1 MKIKINLKPT
11 EEQKQKQL
19 EKQNEL
25 LQGVKIAFINF
36 DESGKINLLDD
47 LKDLN
52 WIEYDKNTK
61 M

>member
-11 EEQKQKQL
+11 EKQKQKQL

-25 LQGVKIAFINF
+25 LQGVKISFMHF
-36 DESGKINLLDD
+36 DSDGKIIPLQD
-47 LKDLN
+47 LNNIN
-52 WIEYDKNTK
+52 WIEYDKEKK

>member
-25 LQGVKIAFINF
+25 LQGVKIAFMNF
-36 DESGKINLLDD
+36 DESSKINLLDD

>member
-11 EEQKQKQL
+11 EEQKLKQL

-25 LQGVKIAFINF
+25 LQGVKISFMHF
-36 DESGKINLLDD
+36 DSDGKITPLQD
-47 LKDLN
+47 LKNIN
-52 WIEYDKNTK
+52 WIEYDKEKK

>member
-1 MKIKINLKPT
+1 MKIKINLNPT

-25 LQGVKIAFINF
+25 LQGVKIAFMNF

>member
-25 LQGVKIAFINF
+25 LQGVKIAFMNF

>member
-25 LQGVKIAFINF
+25 LQGVKIAFMNF
-36 DESGKINLLDD
+36 DSDGKITD
-47 LKDLN
+47 LNDLNDIN
-52 WIEYDKNTK
+52 WIEYDKK
-61 M
+61 KKV

>member
-25 LQGVKIAFINF
+25 LQGVKISFMHF
-36 DESGKINLLDD
+36 DSDGKITPLQD
-47 LKDLN
+47 LNNIN
-52 WIEYDKNTK
+52 WIEYDKEKK

>member
-25 LQGVKIAFINF
+25 LQGVKIAFMHF
-36 DESGKINLLDD
+36 DSDGKITPLED
-47 LKDLN
+47 LNNIN
-52 WIEYDKNTK
+52 WIEYDKEKK